1 MSKSFFRMQLPLML
15 IVSALMISL
24 VAWKEDRFAQSK
36 TGATDTVPKK
46 TENKIINLDE
56 ALEDLDKAQIE
67 LERSLKNMQIPA
79 FDAQKLQAQV
89 DKAMKE
95 IDVEK
100 LQDQVQ
106 KALKQVDLE
115 KIKVQ
120 METLKEIN
128 TEEIKE
134 SVAKAMKELDVQ
146 KLKMQADVELAKV
159 DMKKVKEQLEEMEK
173 TDFTKIEKE
182 MKDLKPKIDA
192 ELGKAKLEIEKAK
205 TELKEYKAFEDGL
218 QQDGLINK
226 DEGYTIE
233 HKDGE
238 LIING
243 KAQPE
248 AVYNK
253 YKKFLEKHKKFKL
266 KKDDDDFDLDVN

>member
-1 MSKSFFRMQLPLML
+1 MQLPLML

-36 TGATDTVPKK
+36 SASSDTLPKK
-46 TENKIINLDE
+46 SEKKIKNLDE
-56 ALEDLDKAQIE
+56 VLEDLDKAQLE
-67 LERSLKNMQIPA
+67 LEHSLKNMQLPP
-79 FDAQKLQAQV
+79 FDAQKLQAQL

-100 LQDQVQ
+100 LQEQVQ
-106 KALKQVDLE
+106 KAMKQIDLE

-134 SVAKAMKELDVQ
+134 SVAKAMKDLDVQ
-146 KLKMQADVELAKV
+146 KLKMQADAELAKV
-159 DMKKVKEQLEEMEK
+159 DMKKVKEQLEEMKK

-182 MKDLKPKIDA
+182 MKELKPKLDA

-253 YKKFLEKHKKFKL
+253 YKKFLDKHKKFKL